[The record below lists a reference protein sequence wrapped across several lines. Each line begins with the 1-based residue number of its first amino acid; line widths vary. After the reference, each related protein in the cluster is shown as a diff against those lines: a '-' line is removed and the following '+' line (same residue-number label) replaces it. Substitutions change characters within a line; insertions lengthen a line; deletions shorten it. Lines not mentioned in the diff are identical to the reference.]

1 MPVSTFP
8 GNCAAKDALLSVAN
22 VTDESSIVGIVTFDS
37 EGRMH
42 VRAFGLDVAE
52 SISLF
57 KAAANLL
64 KDQL

>member
-1 MPVSTFP
+1 MPVSTLP
-8 GNCAAKDALLSVAN
+8 NNCDAKAALLSAAN
-22 VTDESSIVGIVTFDS
+22 VTVESAIVGIVTFDS

-42 VRAFGLDVAE
+42 VQAFGLDVAE

-57 KAAANLL
+57 NSAANLL

>member
-8 GNCAAKDALLSVAN
+8 GNCAAKAALLSAAN
-22 VTDESSIVGIVTFDS
+22 VTDENSVVGIVTFDN

-42 VRAFGLDVAE
+42 VQAFGLDVAE
-52 SISLF
+52 SIGLF
-57 KAAANLL
+57 KNAADLL